1 MLLAVAPYCRRLGNN
16 TSAGKAVDLE
26 KSVRARNEMT
36 KRLQKRH
43 QTELGSLHSIAIQLN
58 GRALAK
64 KHDQGAA
71 LHSHEHHPLG
81 RHLKM

>member
-1 MLLAVAPYCRRLGNN
+1 MLKSAAPVCRRLSNN
-16 TSAGKAVDLE
+16 TSATKAIDLE

-36 KRLQKRH
+36 KRLQKRR

-71 LHSHEHHPLG
+71 LRCSKQ
-81 RHLKM
+81 HLLPMQLKT